1 MAEILVLHLAEK
13 KAAAVRLADALAA
26 AGYAVAPREVAQPQ
40 EIAELAHAADPASL
54 LVWSRGAVSSA
65 VQDGWLG
72 RVRTAPGL
80 VEVSFD
86 GITPPYA
93 DESRVVLLSGWRGEP
108 FHPGWQKVLERL
120 KRMPLSQ
127 QAPAPPVEQPRPESR
142 PAAPKA
148 ESKPK
153 TEERASSRK
162 PALVLG
168 ALLAVGAAAA
178 TATWIGGDSRDS
190 GPAPA
195 AERPPA
201 RAATPGPAPSQP
213 PIATPQAP
221 PASVPQAP
229 LPTTGLDGPRVE
241 PASEPPARKKAPA
254 AKAAPRQAAR
264 DADGPV
270 KRYSRRHSATM
281 RAFCEGTG
289 RSTPQCRTFLRS
301 TSSDSSR

>member
-13 KAAAVRLADALAA
+13 KAAAGRLAEALAA
-26 AGYAVAPREVAQPQ
+26 AGYAAAPREVAQPQ

-120 KRMPLSQ
+120 KRMPLTQ
-127 QAPAPPVEQPRPESR
+127 QAPAPVAQPRVESR
-142 PAAPKA
+142 PAAA
-148 ESKPK
+148 AKPEAK
-153 TEERASSRK
+153 PAGEARPSSRK
-162 PALVLG
+162 PAIVLG
-168 ALLAVGAAAA
+168 ALLLVGAAAG
-178 TATWIGGDSRDS
+178 TATWMSSGGGEARDPIRPEEVAPR
-190 GPAPA
+190 PAPA
-195 AERPPA
+195 RPVA
-201 RAATPGPAPSQP
+201 
-213 PIATPQAP
+213 AP
-221 PASVPQAP
+221 PASAPVAAVPAP
-229 LPTTGLDGPRVE
+229 VAA
-241 PASEPPARKKAPA
+241 PAPEEADEQRAERPARKKAA
-254 AKAAPRQAAR
+254 ASAKANSRQAAR
-264 DADGPV
+264 ADDGPV

-281 RAFCEGTG
+281 RKFCEGNG

-301 TSSDSSR
+301 TQDE